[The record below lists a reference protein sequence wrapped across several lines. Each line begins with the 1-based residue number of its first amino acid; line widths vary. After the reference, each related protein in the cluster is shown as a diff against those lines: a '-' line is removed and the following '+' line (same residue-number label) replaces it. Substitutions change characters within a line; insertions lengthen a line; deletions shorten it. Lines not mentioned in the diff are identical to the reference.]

1 MRKSKKRFVVTKTN
15 KNMRIKELHLRN
27 IASIECADIDFEK
40 DLNDGI
46 TGDPASIFLITG
58 DTGAGKSVIL
68 DGISMALYKNTPRIA
83 GVFNTQKNNFTNA
96 EGESVRVCSIEQY
109 TRLGISE
116 STPSYS
122 MVVFEGN
129 DGEQYKARLT
139 LGFSRGNT
147 NNEGK
152 RPLKYRSPKW
162 EVQVGNA
169 DFTQDS
175 VEQTIL
181 DAVGLTFEQFGR
193 MAMLAQGQFAAFL
206 TGDKSERVEIL
217 EQLTNTQHF
226 TTYGEAIQRLFD
238 KAKRQRDLIQA
249 QFAEAQ
255 ANPLAQTEVKT
266 LREEAEKLLLEK
278 QAVEQKITQNTN
290 TLKQLDRL
298 KQAISKKQNAKER
311 INLLKTS
318 FIQLSEDLEFRIQ
331 QAQQQDDRLFQQNL
345 WLEERKDRDTL
356 YTQHETTI
364 LKMNDYASKTHKR
377 QELEGQLKNE
387 QDKTESIAN
396 TYQEAW
402 ESAQK
407 AFQEVQKKQQAIDTL
422 TQQRAELNPNET
434 NTQLTRKQAQK
445 SRVEILQ
452 KALEQLAENQQS
464 AQKMQQEIAKDQETL
479 KDLDQKKNEAAA
491 DYQKKKTT
499 NEEALQRL
507 NTMKMSVNDTIVEL
521 RKRLYQ
527 EHTET
532 CPLCGQPITQL
543 HLDEEFQH
551 LLTPL
556 EEERQKTALA
566 LHQAEEQRNLILS
579 TYHKAEG
586 ELANKKKTL
595 EERVSQ
601 IKLEHD
607 KVNKDARIV
616 GLDPESPLKEQI
628 SPALEAIDLEINRL
642 KELQKVAENLQKEI
656 NQRLTDKKPLDDAK
670 SKADKVCQEAKTA
683 LDNNK
688 RDIDHL
694 RKLIEELNND
704 IDKLCN
710 EINISIELYYPS
722 WKSSIAATR
731 EHLSQEAKTY
741 LENKSKHEKDKAK
754 LEVFQA
760 KIENVRDNQSKI
772 LASQPEWA
780 EPFKATPSPS
790 PNILNDW
797 TNLLAQ
803 VSSLMASVSDCDQ
816 TIRESQSI
824 LEQYYVQ
831 TGKSQD
837 QQEAVNL
844 EEEGKSLQ
852 AQLEMVV
859 GRMAQIKKQLE
870 DYALYEKRLKDI
882 ESQLDTA
889 SKVYVKWEKLNRHF
903 GGTRF
908 RTLVQT
914 YILRPLLNNAN
925 IYLEKITDRYTL
937 TCSEDNEQLA
947 ILVLDRYNK
956 NQVRSVTVLSGGE
969 RFMIS
974 LALSLALSS
983 LNRPDMNVN
992 ILFIDEGFG
1001 TLDEKCLDS
1010 VMATLEKL
1018 QEIAGQINRR
1028 VGIISHREE
1037 LEERIPVKIVVKKQ
1051 GEGRSQV
1058 EIVKNI

>member
-1 MRKSKKRFVVTKTN
+1 
-15 KNMRIKELHLRN
+15 MRIKELHLRN

-40 DLNDGI
+40 DLNDGV

-147 NNEGK
+147 NKEGR

-181 DAVGLTFEQFGR
+181 KAVGLTFEQFGR

-226 TTYGEAIQRLFD
+226 TTYGEAIQRLYE
-238 KAKRQRDLIQA
+238 KAKKQRDILQA
-249 QFAEAQ
+249 KFTEVQ
-255 ANPLAQTEVKT
+255 ANPLAQTAVNA
-266 LREEAEKLLLEK
+266 LQEESGKLLLEK
-278 QAVEQKITQNTN
+278 QTIEQKITQNTN

-298 KQAISKKQNAKER
+298 RQATFKKQNATEQLA
-311 INLLKTS
+311 LLKST
-318 FIQLSEDLEFRIQ
+318 FVQLSDDLEYRIQ
-331 QAQQQDDRLFQQNL
+331 QAQQQDDRLYQQRL
-345 WLEERKDRDTL
+345 WLEERQDRDAL

-364 LKMNDYASKTHKR
+364 LKIRDFASKTQRCH
-377 QELEGQLKNE
+377 ELEDQLKNE
-387 QDKTESIAN
+387 QGKTESLAH
-396 TYQEAW
+396 TYQGAC

-407 AFQEVQKKQQAIDTL
+407 ALQEVQNKQQAIDTL
-422 TQQRAELNPNET
+422 TQQRADLNPNEI
-434 NTQLTRKQAQK
+434 NTQLTQKQAKK

-464 AQKMQQEIAKDQETL
+464 AQKLQQEIARDQEAL

-491 DYQKKKTT
+491 DYQKKKAT
-499 NEEALQRL
+499 NEEAVQRL

-532 CPLCGQPITQL
+532 CPLCGQPIIQL
-543 HLDEEFQH
+543 HLDDEFQH

-566 LHQAEEQRNLILS
+566 LHHAEEHRNAILGA
-579 TYHKAEG
+579 YHKAEG
-586 ELANKKKTL
+586 ELTGKKKTL
-595 EERVSQ
+595 EERRTQ
-601 IKLEHD
+601 INLEHD
-607 KVNKDARIV
+607 KVNKDARNV
-616 GLDPESPLKEQI
+616 GLDPQSPLMDQI
-628 SPALEAIDLEINRL
+628 NPALEAIELEINHL
-642 KELQKVAENLQKEI
+642 KESQKAAENLQKEI
-656 NQRLTDKKPLDDAK
+656 NQRLSDKKPLDDAK
-670 SKADKVCQEAKTA
+670 SKADKACQEAKTA

-694 RKLIEELNND
+694 RKRIEELNND
-704 IDKLCN
+704 IDHLCN
-710 EINISIELYYPS
+710 EINISIEIFYPT
-722 WKSSIAATR
+722 WKTNMAATC

-741 LENKSKHEKDKAK
+741 LDNKSKHEKAQAT
-754 LEVFQA
+754 LEIFQA
-760 KIENVRDNQSKI
+760 KIENVRDSQSKI

-780 EPFKATPSPS
+780 TTFKANPSPS

-797 TNLLAQ
+797 TNLLAK
-803 VSSLMASVSDCDQ
+803 VSSLMASVNDCDQ

-824 LEQYYVQ
+824 LEQHLEN
-831 TGKSQD
+831 QD
-837 QQEAVNL
+837 QPEAKNL
-844 EEEGKSLQ
+844 EEKGKSLQ
-852 AQLEMVV
+852 EQLELVV
-859 GRMAQIKKQLE
+859 GRLAQIKKQQE
-870 DYALYEKRLKDI
+870 DYVTFEKRLKD
-882 ESQLDTA
+882 SKNQLDIA
-889 SKVYVKWEKLNRHF
+889 LKVYVKWEKLYRHF
-903 GGTRF
+903 GGARF
-908 RTLVQT
+908 RTLVQS

-1051 GEGRSQV
+1051 GEGRSQIKI
-1058 EIVKNI
+1058 ENKI